1 MSSGST
7 VFKHV
12 RRSVYV
18 VICYSETDFFLSFPV
33 ESMLYKCSNEI
44 TPHVGAIVDL
54 CLEYLCYDPNYNY
67 DDDEEDE
74 DEDMDMDDEEVS

>member
-1 MSSGST
+1 
-7 VFKHV
+7 
-12 RRSVYV
+12 
-18 VICYSETDFFLSFPV
+18 
-33 ESMLYKCSNEI
+33 MLYKCSNEI